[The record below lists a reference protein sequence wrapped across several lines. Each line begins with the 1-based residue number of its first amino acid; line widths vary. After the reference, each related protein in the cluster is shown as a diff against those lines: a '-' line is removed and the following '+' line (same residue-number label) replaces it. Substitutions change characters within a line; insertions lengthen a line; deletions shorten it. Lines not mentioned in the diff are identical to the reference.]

1 MLVLLLVSGLVISL
15 SMGMRQSMGLF
26 LGPLTAELGVSAA
39 TFSFSLA
46 LQNIVWG
53 ASGPVVGALAD
64 RYGAR
69 PVVFATSLVY
79 AAGLLVMA
87 ASRGAL
93 GLDLGGFLC
102 GIGIAGTGFGVLIGV
117 VARASPPEKRS
128 QRVGLVAATGS
139 LGTVVLAPFAQ
150 WLMAIAGWKA
160 ALMGFVAIAGA
171 TALLSLL
178 IKESHHASEKRATQG
193 LGEALREAARHR
205 GFLQMT
211 TAYFACGFQLI
222 FLTTHL
228 PRYLE
233 VCGLAPSVGAQAL
246 GLIGLCNTVGTY
258 VFGHLGARYS
268 QKKLL
273 ALLYGTRTVFICI
286 FLAVPVT
293 PTSALVFAAAMGF
306 LWLGVAPLMS
316 GVIGRMFGLT
326 HFNTLYGVSF
336 FSHQL
341 GSFAGA
347 WMGGLAYTL
356 TGSYSVAWGA
366 LIAIGIIAFT
376 LQWTAD
382 DRPSVSGLGAAIAAG
397 GATRGAK

>member
-1 MLVLLLVSGLVISL
+1 
-15 SMGMRQSMGLF
+15 
-26 LGPLTAELGVSAA
+26 
-39 TFSFSLA
+39 
-46 LQNIVWG
+46 
-53 ASGPVVGALAD
+53 
-64 RYGAR
+64 
-69 PVVFATSLVY
+69 
-79 AAGLLVMA
+79 
-87 ASRGAL
+87 
-93 GLDLGGFLC
+93 
-102 GIGIAGTGFGVLIGV
+102 
-117 VARASPPEKRS
+117 
-128 QRVGLVAATGS
+128 VAATGS

-150 WLMAIAGWKA
+150 WLMSLAGWKA
-160 ALMGFVAIAGA
+160 ALLGFVAIAGL
-171 TALLSLL
+171 TALLALFIREQNVPETKTS
-178 IKESHHASEKRATQG
+178 QP
-193 LGEALREAARHR
+193 LGDALREAARHR

-246 GLIGLCNTVGTY
+246 GLIGLCNTIGTY
-258 VFGHLGARYS
+258 IFGHLGARYS

-326 HFNTLYGVSF
+326 HFNTLYGVTF
-336 FSHQL
+336 FSHQV

-347 WMGGLAYTL
+347 WMGGLVYTM
-356 TGSYSVAWGA
+356 TGNYSVAWGA

-382 DRPSVSGLGAAIAAG
+382 DRPAAALPRAALQS
-397 GATRGAK
+397 

>member
-1 MLVLLLVSGLVISL
+1 VKNRAMFGLLLVSGLVISL

-26 LGPLTAELGVSAA
+26 LGPLTTELGVSAA
-39 TFSFSLA
+39 AFSFSLA

-69 PVVFATSLVY
+69 LVVFATALIY
-79 AAGLLVMA
+79 AAGLAVMI
-87 ASRGAL
+87 ASRGAF
-93 GLDLGGFLC
+93 GLDVAGFLC

-139 LGTVVLAPFAQ
+139 LGTVALAPFAQ
-150 WLMAIAGWKA
+150 WLMSLAGWKA
-160 ALMGFVAIAGA
+160 ALLGFAAVAGV
-171 TALLSLL
+171 TAVLSLF
-178 IKESHHASEKRATQG
+178 IKETQHADEIRGPQR
-193 LGEALREAARHR
+193 LGEALRQAARHR

-222 FLTTHL
+222 FITTHL

-246 GLIGLCNTVGTY
+246 GLIGLCNTFGTY
-258 VFGHLGARYS
+258 LFGHLGARYS

-273 ALLYGTRTVFICI
+273 ALLYGLRTVFICI

-326 HFNTLYGVSF
+326 HFNTLYGVTF
-336 FSHQL
+336 FSHQV

-366 LIAIGIIAFT
+366 LITIGIIAFT

-382 DRPSVSGLGAAIAAG
+382 DRPAAALPRAALQS
-397 GATRGAK
+397 

>member
-1 MLVLLLVSGLVISL
+1 V
-15 SMGMRQSMGLF
+15 
-26 LGPLTAELGVSAA
+26 
-39 TFSFSLA
+39 
-46 LQNIVWG
+46 
-53 ASGPVVGALAD
+53 
-64 RYGAR
+64 
-69 PVVFATSLVY
+69 
-79 AAGLLVMA
+79 
-87 ASRGAL
+87 
-93 GLDLGGFLC
+93 
-102 GIGIAGTGFGVLIGV
+102 IAGI
-117 VARASPPEKRS
+117 
-128 QRVGLVAATGS
+128 
-139 LGTVVLAPFAQ
+139 
-150 WLMAIAGWKA
+150 
-160 ALMGFVAIAGA
+160 
-171 TALLSLL
+171 TALLALL
-178 IKESHHASEKRATQG
+178 IRENNLPEAKSNQR
-193 LGEALREAARHR
+193 LGEALRQAARHR
-205 GFLQMT
+205 GFMQMT

-233 VCGLAPSVGAQAL
+233 VCGLNPSVGAQAL
-246 GLIGLCNTVGTY
+246 GLIGLCNTFGTY
-258 VFGHLGARYS
+258 AFGHLGARYS

-286 FLAVPVT
+286 FLAVPVS

-336 FSHQL
+336 LSHQV

-356 TGSYSVAWGA
+356 TGNYSVAWGA

-382 DRPSVSGLGAAIAAG
+382 DTP
-397 GATRGAK
+397 ATQDRSLLKTA

>member
-26 LGPLTAELGVSAA
+26 LGPVTAELGVSAA
-39 TFSFSLA
+39 TLSFSLA

-69 PVVFATSLVY
+69 PIVFATALVY
-79 AAGLLVMA
+79 AAGLAVMTLA
-87 ASRGAL
+87 KGAF
-93 GLDLGGFLC
+93 GLDVAGFLC
-102 GIGIAGTGFGVLIGV
+102 GIGVAGTGFGVLIGV

-139 LGTVVLAPFAQ
+139 LGTVVLAPLAE
-150 WLMAIAGWKA
+150 WLMSLAGWKA
-160 ALMGFVAIAGA
+160 ALLGFVAIAGV
-171 TALLSLL
+171 TAALSLL
-178 IKESHHASEKRATQG
+178 IRETKHAEEIRGPQR
-193 LGEALREAARHR
+193 LGDALREAARHR

-246 GLIGLCNTVGTY
+246 GLIGLCNTLGTY
-258 VFGHLGARYS
+258 AFGHLGARYS

-286 FLAVPVT
+286 FLAVPVS

-326 HFNTLYGVSF
+326 HFNTLYGVTF
-336 FSHQL
+336 FSHQV

-382 DRPSVSGLGAAIAAG
+382 DRPAAAMAGRALRAVS
-397 GATRGAK
+397 